1 VNVRESFRIAWRA
14 IRSHPLRSTLTT
26 LGVIIGIA
34 AVITFVTLGAG
45 LQQGILGDISPDDQQ
60 KVYVWAGP
68 PEGGDQGPLAGAQ
81 PVFTQRDAEAVAE
94 LEDVE
99 AAYVYSPIPAQ
110 SVDDGNQTIP
120 RQDGFVATGRE
131 YLDPGAVAAG
141 ERFEMGEQEAVINP
155 AMAGL
160 FEQNVTVGSTLNVTV
175 VGGLA
180 VETTVVGITEDSSS
194 RSPLEG
200 FGPAPRMYL
209 PNDPYFEQ
217 LSGAAAGGQRVRYVA
232 MIAEAESKDAAD
244 IRATKDATGAYLES
258 DRSDA
263 GQRIREDDELTV
275 IQRTSTELLSQ
286 LEDVLNLLQNFVVGI
301 AGISLVVGSIGI
313 ANIMLVSVTE
323 RTREIGIMKAV
334 GAQKRDVLVLFLI
347 EAVLVGLIG
356 AVFGTLLGI
365 AAGYG
370 IGEYV
375 GIPYVFPTE
384 WAAVAVVVGVLVG
397 VLAGLYPAW
406 NAARTDPIEALRY
419 E

>member
-1 VNVRESFRIAWRA
+1 MNLRESVRIAWRA
-14 IRSHPLRSTLTT
+14 IRSHKLRSTLTT

-60 KVYVWAGP
+60 KVYIWAGP
-68 PEGGDQGPLAGAQ
+68 ADSDDQGPLAGAQ
-81 PVFTQRDAEAVAE
+81 PVFTQDDAEAVSE
-94 LEDVE
+94 LEAVE

-110 SVDDGNQTIP
+110 SISYGGQNVP
-120 RQDGFVATGRE
+120 RQDGFVTTGPA
-131 YLDPGAVAAG
+131 YLDPEEIEEGR
-141 ERFEMGEQEAVINP
+141 RFEMGAREAVINP
-155 AMAGL
+155 AMANL
-160 FEQNVTVGSTLNVTV
+160 FEENVTVGSTVNITV
-175 VGGLA
+175 VGGLQVQA
-180 VETTVVGITEDSSS
+180 EVVGITADSSS

-200 FGPAPRMYL
+200 FGPAPRIYL

-217 LSGAAAGGQRVRYVA
+217 LNAVGGGEQVRYVA
-232 MIAEAESKDAAD
+232 MIAEAESKEGAD
-244 IRATKDATGAYLES
+244 IQRTKDAAGAYLES
-258 DRSDA
+258 EGSDA
-263 GQRIREDDELTV
+263 GRRIRADEDLTV
-275 IQRTSTELLSQ
+275 IQRTSTELLQQ
-286 LEDVLNLLQNFVVGI
+286 LEDVLDLLQNFIVGI

-334 GAQKRDVLVLFLI
+334 GAQNRDILVLFLV
-347 EAVLVGLIG
+347 EAVMVGIIG

-365 AAGYG
+365 VGGFA

-384 WAAVAVVVGVLVG
+384 WAAIAVVVGILVG

-406 NAARTDPIEALRY
+406 SAARTDPIEALRY

>member
-1 VNVRESFRIAWRA
+1 MNVRESFRIAWRA

-26 LGVIIGIA
+26 LGVIIGVA

-81 PVFTQRDAEAVAE
+81 PVFTQRDAESVSE
-94 LEDVE
+94 LGDVE

-110 SVDDGNQTIP
+110 SVGDGTQTIP

-131 YLDPGAVAAG
+131 YLDPGEIGEG
-141 ERFEMGEQEAVINP
+141 ERFEMGEREAVINP
-155 AMAGL
+155 AMASL

-175 VGGLA
+175 VGGLE
-180 VETTVVGITEDSSS
+180 VQTTVVGITQDSSS

-217 LSGAAAGGQRVRYVA
+217 LSGVGGGQQVRYVA
-232 MIAEAESKDAAD
+232 MIAEAESKDGAD
-244 IRATKDATGAYLES
+244 IQATKDATAVYVES

-263 GQRIREDDELTV
+263 GQRIREDEELTL

-286 LEDVLNLLQNFVVGI
+286 LEDVLGLLQNFVVGI

-356 AVFGTLLGI
+356 SVFGTLLGI

-384 WAAVAVVVGVLVG
+384 WAAIAVVVGVLVG

>member
-14 IRSHPLRSTLTT
+14 IRGHPLRSTLTT
-26 LGVIIGIA
+26 LGVIIGVA

-81 PVFTQRDAEAVAE
+81 PVFTQSDAEAVAD

-99 AAYVYSPIPAQ
+99 AAYVYSPLPAQ
-110 SVDDGNQTIP
+110 SVGDGNQTIP
-120 RQDGFVATGRE
+120 RQDGFVATGPE
-131 YLDPGAVAAG
+131 YLDADEIAEGRRFRMG
-141 ERFEMGEQEAVINP
+141 EREAVINP
-155 AMAGL
+155 AMASL
-160 FEQNVTVGSTLNVTV
+160 FERNVTVGSTLNLTV
-175 VGGLA
+175 VGG
-180 VETTVVGITEDSSS
+180 VELQTTVVGITRDSSS

-217 LSGAAAGGQRVRYVA
+217 LSGAAGGRQVRYVA
-232 MIAEAESKDAAD
+232 LIAEAESSAAGD
-244 IRATKDATGAYLES
+244 IRATKDATGAYLS
-258 DRSDA
+258 GPDSDA
-263 GQRIREDDELTV
+263 GQRIRGDDDLTV

-301 AGISLVVGSIGI
+301 AGISLLVGSIGI

-334 GAQKRDVLVLFLI
+334 GAQNRDILVLFLI
-347 EAVLVGLIG
+347 EAVLIGLLG

-365 AAGYG
+365 VGGYA

>member
-1 VNVRESFRIAWRA
+1 MNVRESVRIAWRA
-14 IRSHPLRSTLTT
+14 IRSHKLRSTLTT
-26 LGVIIGIA
+26 LGVIIGVG

-45 LQQGILGDISPDDQQ
+45 LQAGILGDISPDDQQ
-60 KVYVWAGP
+60 KVYIWAGP
-68 PEGGDQGPLAGAQ
+68 ADAGDQGPLAGAQ
-81 PVFTQRDAEAVAE
+81 PAFTQADAEAVSE

-110 SVDDGNQTIP
+110 SIDDGNQTIP

-131 YLDPGAVAAG
+131 YLDEDDVAEGRRFRIG
-141 ERFEMGEQEAVINP
+141 EREAVINP
-155 AMAGL
+155 AMANL
-160 FEQNVTVGSTLNVTV
+160 FEENVTVGSTVNITV
-175 VGGLA
+175 VGGIQVQA
-180 VETTVVGITEDSSS
+180 TVVGITTDSSS

-200 FGPAPRMYL
+200 FGPAPRIYL

-217 LSGAAAGGQRVRYVA
+217 LNAVGGGEEVRYVA
-232 MIAEAESKDAAD
+232 MIAEAPSKDEADIQRTKDAA
-244 IRATKDATGAYLES
+244 GGYLEGEE
-258 DRSDA
+258 SDA
-263 GQRIREDDELTV
+263 GQRIRGDEDLSV
-275 IQRTSTELLSQ
+275 IQRTSTELLQQ
-286 LEDVLNLLQNFVVGI
+286 LQDVLDLLQNFVVGI

-334 GAQKRDVLVLFLI
+334 GAQNRDILILFLV
-347 EAVLVGLIG
+347 EAVLIGIVG

-365 AAGYG
+365 AGG
-370 IGEYV
+370 FLIGEYV

-406 NAARTDPIEALRY
+406 SAARTDPIEALRY

>member
-1 VNVRESFRIAWRA
+1 
-14 IRSHPLRSTLTT
+14 
-26 LGVIIGIA
+26 
-34 AVITFVTLGAG
+34 
-45 LQQGILGDISPDDQQ
+45 
-60 KVYVWAGP
+60 
-68 PEGGDQGPLAGAQ
+68 
-81 PVFTQRDAEAVAE
+81 
-94 LEDVE
+94 
-99 AAYVYSPIPAQ
+99 
-110 SVDDGNQTIP
+110 
-120 RQDGFVATGRE
+120 
-131 YLDPGAVAAG
+131 
-141 ERFEMGEQEAVINP
+141 
-155 AMAGL
+155 
-160 FEQNVTVGSTLNVTV
+160 
-175 VGGLA
+175 
-180 VETTVVGITEDSSS
+180 
-194 RSPLEG
+194 
-200 FGPAPRMYL
+200 
-209 PNDPYFEQ
+209 
-217 LSGAAAGGQRVRYVA
+217 VRYVA
-232 MIAEAESKDAAD
+232 MIAEAESSDAAD
-244 IRATKDATGAYLES
+244 IRRTKDATGTYLES

-263 GQRIREDDELTV
+263 GQRIRGDEDLTV

-334 GAQKRDVLVLFLI
+334 GAQNRDILVLFLI

-384 WAAVAVVVGVLVG
+384 WAAVAVVVGVVVG